1 MRVLLFCLLLP
12 FMAFAQGKDSLR
24 IRQRAP
30 FTLKTSVM
38 NLLNPIH
45 QSVDLLADIPLAP
58 RWGIEVGAG
67 MLFASTVFATYQ
79 DETYLGFKLKS
90 AIKYSLIQSAEN
102 DTYVSLAFKYQ
113 DVNNDHYVN
122 TLRQGAQYT
131 EWLLERKRRV
141 TWGAAFRIGAQF
153 YLGDRKRFLLET
165 FGGVGLRQ
173 LKISDRN
180 RPSDVDVINEWQ
192 LFTLDRPAGIY
203 TLPDVM
209 MGFNVGWAF

>member
-12 FMAFAQGKDSLR
+12 FMAFAQEKDSLR
-24 IRQRAP
+24 TRQRAP

-58 RWGIEVGAG
+58 RWGVEVGIG
-67 MLFASTVFATYQ
+67 RLFASTAFANYV

-90 AIKYSLIQSAEN
+90 AIKYSVLQSAEN
-102 DTYVSLAFKYQ
+102 DTYISLAFKYQ

-131 EWLLERKRRV
+131 EWLLERKRRI
-141 TWGAAFRIGAQF
+141 TWGAAIRIGAQF
-153 YLGDRKRFLLET
+153 YLGNRKRFLLET

-173 LKISDRN
+173 LRISN
-180 RPSDVDVINEWQ
+180 IGLPPDVDVLNVWRI
-192 LFTLDRPAGIY
+192 FTLHRPAGIY